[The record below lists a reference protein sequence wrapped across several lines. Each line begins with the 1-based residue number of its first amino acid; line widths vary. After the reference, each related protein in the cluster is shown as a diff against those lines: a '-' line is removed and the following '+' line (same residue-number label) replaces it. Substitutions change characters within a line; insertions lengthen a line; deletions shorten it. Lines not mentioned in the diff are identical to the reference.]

1 MEERK
6 RKREENRHMK
16 LETQILKKQKL
27 LKRWHQLIN
36 LIYDLNS
43 GSQINSDTLRLK
55 LTVSFLSTKLKTKKK
70 MYLNRRP

>member
-16 LETQILKKQKL
+16 LETQIFKKQKL
-27 LKRWHQLIN
+27 LKRRHQLIN

-43 GSQINSDTLRLK
+43 SSQINSDTLRLK
-55 LTVSFLSTKLKTKKK
+55 LTVSFLST
-70 MYLNRRP
+70 